1 MSPGALATESAH
13 CATRTAKTSS
23 TRMPQLQQGARDK
36 CGAKSLPRRKA
47 RKAPI
52 CTRCDDRESCVCNR
66 CSAKSLPCRVAW
78 KATICAKRKGWQ
90 APTHAGRDDRENTMG
105 AEYYTSANMQL
116 IAIVLLLAMIRID
129 PHMAQDGTMSPK
141 KIDWNANPIPKLP
154 PNPTAT

>member
-78 KATICAKRKGWQ
+78 KATICAKHKGWQAPTHAGRDDREETIKPLPCRVAWKATICAKRKGWQ
-90 APTHAGRDDRENTMG
+90 APTHAGRDDRENTLG
-105 AEYYTSANMQL
+105 AEYYTSANML
-116 IAIVLLLAMIRID
+116 
-129 PHMAQDGTMSPK
+129 
-141 KIDWNANPIPKLP
+141 
-154 PNPTAT
+154 